1 MDSTPEKASGQPCK
15 KVPTVMGIPQSFIF
29 WPVFLVM
36 IGFSSYFIV
45 INYVGLQNALTLF
58 DKEYHSSALP
68 YMEGLE
74 KKGVDA
80 KNMIETARV
89 YLEIDAIRDRQERA
103 NYAAAAR
110 TWSRS
115 VTTAFGII
123 LIFFGMIFVLSKIGE
138 SSLTKMSGKSVGE
151 IVRFSLT
158 TSSPGIVM
166 IMIGALLMSIPHF
179 SPQTIST
186 RDGAIYVSVSHK
198 HPE

>member
-138 SSLTKMSGKSVGE
+138 SSLTEMKGRSTVE
-151 IVRFSLT
+151 IIQFSLIT
-158 TSSPGIVM
+158 SPGIIM
-166 IMIGALLMSIPHF
+166 IVIGALLMSIPHF
-179 SPQTIST
+179 STQTISIT
-186 RDGAIYVSVSHK
+186 DGAIYVSHK
-198 HPE
+198 HSE

>member
-1 MDSTPEKASGQPCK
+1 MDSTPEKASEQPCK
-15 KVPTVMGIPQSFIF
+15 KVPTVMGIPQSWIF
-29 WPVFLVM
+29 YAVSLVM
-36 IGFSSYFIV
+36 VVFSFYFIA
-45 INYVGLQNALTLF
+45 INYLELQNTLTLSG
-58 DKEYHSSALP
+58 KEYDSFAFT
-68 YMEGLE
+68 YMDGLE
-74 KKGVDA
+74 KNGVDA
-80 KNMIETARV
+80 ENMIETARI
-89 YLEIDAIRDRQERA
+89 YLEMDAMRDRQERT
-103 NYAAAAR
+103 NYAVAAR

-186 RDGAIYVSVSHK
+186 RDGAIYVSVSHT